1 MDAARTTLSAGMRT
15 EDKWSTRRRSQWSQ
29 RTYAYGLLAPALVAV
44 MLLVGYP
51 LLRVVELS
59 FRQGRTMNFA
69 KIGDLPLGLNNY
81 RRVFADA
88 GFWNS
93 VSVSAVYVAGS
104 VALAFLVG
112 LATALLLNTHF
123 PGRRYFRTIVL
134 LPWAVPGVIVSILFL
149 WLLDGSFGVIN
160 SILRNIGLT
169 HGDVAWFVNE
179 QTAIW
184 AVMMPTVWKAYPLIT
199 LTLLAALQS
208 IPAELYEASDIDGA
222 STLQQFTYV
231 TWPGI
236 RGTAILAALISSLWI
251 FRDIDIIF
259 ASTRGGPARAT
270 ETLSLYTYNEA
281 FQFFRMGTGAAV
293 GTLMVASALIIA
305 VLSIGLVRRDKF

>member
-1 MDAARTTLSAGMRT
+1 MDSVRATLPAAAHADARSAPRASR
-15 EDKWSTRRRSQWSQ
+15 WSEKA
-29 RTYAYGLLAPALVAV
+29 YAYGLLAPALVAV
-44 MLLVGYP
+44 TLLIGYP

-59 FRQGRTMNFA
+59 FRQGRAMNFA
-69 KIGDLPLGLNNY
+69 RIGELPLGLDNY
-81 RRVFADA
+81 RRIFADA

-93 VSVSAVYVAGS
+93 VSVSALYVAGS

-112 LATALLLNTHF
+112 LGTALLLNTHF
-123 PGRRYFRTIVL
+123 PGRRYFRTIIL

-149 WLLDGSFGVIN
+149 WLLDGSFGVVN
-160 SILRNIGLT
+160 AILRDIGVL
-169 HGDVAWFVNE
+169 HGDMAWFVD
-179 QTAIW
+179 QRTAVW
-184 AVMMPTVWKAYPLIT
+184 AVMVPTVWKAYPLIT

-222 STLQQFTYV
+222 SSRQQFAYI

-236 RGTAILAALISSLWI
+236 RGTAILAILISALWI

-293 GTLMVASALIIA
+293 GTLMVASALIAA
-305 VLSIGLVRRDKF
+305 VLSVGLLRRDRF